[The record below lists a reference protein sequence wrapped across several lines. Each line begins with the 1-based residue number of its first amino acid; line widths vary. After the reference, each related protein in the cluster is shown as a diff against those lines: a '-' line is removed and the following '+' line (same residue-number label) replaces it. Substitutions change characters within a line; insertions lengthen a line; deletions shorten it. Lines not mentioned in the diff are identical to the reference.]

1 MARLTQKERSA
12 IMSAMAFFTAGEFDE
27 TAGPDADFTL
37 EDAESAHDKIA
48 ADYHRFKARV
58 RRLATSRRRA

>member
-12 IMSAMAFFTAGEFDE
+12 IMSAMAFFTAGEWDE
-27 TAGPDADFTL
+27 TTGPDPGFTL

-48 ADYHRFKARV
+48 ADYHRFKRRV
-58 RRLATSRRRA
+58 RTQATSRRRA